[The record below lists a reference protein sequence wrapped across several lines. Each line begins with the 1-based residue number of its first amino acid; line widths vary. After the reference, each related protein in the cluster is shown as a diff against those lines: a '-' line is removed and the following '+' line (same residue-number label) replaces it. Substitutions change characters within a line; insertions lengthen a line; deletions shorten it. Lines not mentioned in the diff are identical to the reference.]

1 MSDLV
6 QAIGTVAG
14 KQAAISRLGVVTAID
29 EGAKSLTVDINPGN
43 PNEPILLTGIRWFDT
58 YTPQVDDFVGLIA
71 IGSGW
76 WVLGRNSLDL
86 RERPRAYG
94 EATVTAGR
102 MWECEAIE
110 RDSIYSW
117 SQIGSTGQSRVG
129 LWTEVPGMPSMYKHF
144 YTAVELP
151 RPTDIPSGATIES
164 GYLTVSAALG
174 LNWEPFTGL
183 DVGAHSYS
191 ALPSGPPSWWADD
204 SADMYIEA
212 QPRYYQ
218 VPINSDI
225 ALGLAAGTAKGVLLS
240 PWYTYA
246 LAHVSGIQATITYS
260 VPI

>member
-1 MSDLV
+1 MRELID
-6 QAIGTVAG
+6 AISAVAG
-14 KQAAISRLGVVTAID
+14 KQDATSRLGVVTAID
-29 EGAKSLTVDINPGN
+29 ENTKSLTVDINPGDPSN
-43 PNEPILLTGIRWFDT
+43 PVLLQGIRWFDT
-58 YTPQVDDFVGLIA
+58 YTPQHDDLVGLIA

-76 WVLGRNSLDL
+76 WVLGRNSYDM
-86 RERPRAYG
+86 RQAPRAYG
-94 EATVTAGR
+94 EVTVNAGR

-117 SQIGSTGQSRVG
+117 SQVGSTGQSRVG

-144 YTAVELP
+144 YTAVELA

-164 GYLTVSAALG
+164 GYLTIYAALG

-183 DVGAHSYS
+183 DIGAHSYT
-191 ALPSGPPSWWADD
+191 ALPSGPPSSWADD
-204 SADMYIEA
+204 SADLYVEA

-225 ALGLAAGTAKGVLLS
+225 ALSLAAGTAKGVLLS

-246 LAHVSGIQATITYS
+246 LAHVSGIQATLTYS